1 MKQAKAQLRRKCK
14 QIQEALV
21 SGKNS
26 CTCIHV
32 VSVLLCMNIITYM
45 YTYTYIICTVYSLF
59 HIKELDLKILE
70 DLAEKEKEE
79 EALATARREKE
90 QFDAIWMKKVMEEQL
105 ALEKER
111 ELQLDLIYQYVNE
124 GLYLLT
130 YRTFHT
136 DVQHLSYKPS
146 GASEA
151 TSMA

>member
-1 MKQAKAQLRRKCK
+1 M
-14 QIQEALV
+14 
-21 SGKNS
+21 
-26 CTCIHV
+26 
-32 VSVLLCMNIITYM
+32 
-45 YTYTYIICTVYSLF
+45 YSLF
-59 HIKELDLKILE
+59 HIKELDLKTLE
-70 DLAEKEKEE
+70 DLAEKEKDK